1 MTYNT
6 KPFENYQFVSIQMQS
21 AQGRYYFPDLPNLRE
36 VYTTGIIFYPPNISP
51 NDVNN
56 FTATGGYINSYIT
69 LNCNGEEFIQ
79 KLGLINLITISQ
91 NNKQNLFGLTTL
103 PNVKIQYQK
112 SYIEPAYGLSS
123 PISFPSCF
131 QFGVYYSKNPR

>member
-21 AQGRYYFPDLPNLRE
+21 ASGRFYFPDLPNLRD
-36 VYTTGIIFYPPNISP
+36 VYTTGLIFYPPNISSQDL
-51 NDVNN
+51 NK
-56 FTATGGYINSYIT
+56 FTATGGWLNSYIT
-69 LNCNGEEFIQ
+69 LNCNGEEFVQ
-79 KLGLINLITISQ
+79 KLGLINLITIQQ
-91 NNKQNLFGLTTL
+91 NNKQNTFGLTTL

-112 SYIEPAYGLSS
+112 SYVEQAYGYSA
-123 PISFPSCF
+123 ITFPSCF

>member
-1 MTYNT
+1 MIYNT

-36 VYTTGIIFYPPNISP
+36 VYTTGIIFYPVTISP
-51 NDVNN
+51 TDVNKFPASAQAGN
-56 FTATGGYINSYIT
+56 CYIT
-69 LNCNGEEFIQ
+69 LNCNGEEFVQ
-79 KLGLINLITISQ
+79 KLSLINLITMNTNGTQ
-91 NNKQNLFGLTTL
+91 NPFGLTTL

-112 SYIEPAYGLSS
+112 SYVEIAYGQTLST
-123 PISFPSCF
+123 FPSCW

>member
-36 VYTTGIIFYPPNISP
+36 VYTTGLIFYPPNISSIDTNMFTPTP
-51 NDVNN
+51 NWIN
-56 FTATGGYINSYIT
+56 GYLT
-69 LNCNGEEFIQ
+69 LNCNGEEFVQ
-79 KLGLINLITISQ
+79 KLGLINLITINQ
-91 NNKQNLFGLTTL
+91 NNKQNPFGLTTF

-112 SYIEPAYGLSS
+112 SYIELAYGTSA
-123 PISFPSCF
+123 PSFPSCF
-131 QFGVYYSKNPR
+131 MFGVYYSKNPR

>member
-6 KPFENYQFVSIQMQS
+6 KPFENYQFVSIQLQS

-36 VYTTGIIFYPPNISP
+36 VYTTGLIFYPPNVSAVDT
-51 NDVNN
+51 NF
-56 FTATGGYINSYIT
+56 FTASATWINSYLT
-69 LNCNGEEFIQ
+69 LNCNGEEFVQ
-79 KLGLINLITISQ
+79 KLGLINLITINQ
-91 NNKQNLFGLTTL
+91 NNKQNTFGLTTL

-112 SYIEPAYGLSS
+112 SYVELAYGATA
-123 PISFPSCF
+123 PTFPCCF